1 MNKAV
6 YNTQE
11 KVREL
16 YRRERRVELA
26 FEGKRYFDIRRWGI
40 AKEVLNAPFLG
51 LKMKPVEGVVDGKP
65 AIVDY
70 ILYEGEN
77 IKLAGSHYE
86 DHNYLLPVPQTEI
99 DLNPKL
105 TQNPG
110 Y

>member
-1 MNKAV
+1 MANPQLWVIFFMK
-6 YNTQE
+6 
-11 KVREL
+11 
-16 YRRERRVELA
+16 
-26 FEGKRYFDIRRWGI
+26 GK
-40 AKEVLNAPFLG
+40 
-51 LKMKPVEGVVDGKP
+51 
-65 AIVDY
+65 
-70 ILYEGEN
+70 N